1 MNFLTWSVVQ
11 QVIRYAMA
19 YGGTYY
25 AASGAPGDLW
35 APITGGAVALGGLVW
50 WYFTGRKAEMPAIT
64 DPEPSAPA
72 A

>member
-64 DPEPSAPA
+64 DPEPEVVE
-72 A
+72 